1 MTVIIIIAFLITVF
15 FIFMLYIVAMDEPNT
30 SFRNYEVRFSAQ
42 NNKYYIVNCIHRSEK
57 RVTSRFGFTIYYKD
71 RVEADMICQK
81 LNTVEAVWLLFLL
94 TREVTIIQIPR
105 VIFHR
110 TSTQFNFMK
119 LE

>member
-42 NNKYYIVNCIHRSEK
+42 NNKYFIVNCIHRSEK

-81 LNTVEAVWLLFLL
+81 LNTVE
-94 TREVTIIQIPR
+94 
-105 VIFHR
+105 
-110 TSTQFNFMK
+110 
-119 LE
+119 